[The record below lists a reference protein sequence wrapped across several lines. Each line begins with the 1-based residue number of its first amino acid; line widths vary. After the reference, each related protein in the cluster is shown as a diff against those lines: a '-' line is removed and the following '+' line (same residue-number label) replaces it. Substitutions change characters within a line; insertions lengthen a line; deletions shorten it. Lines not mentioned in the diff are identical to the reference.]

1 MAYRTTNMNN
11 ATAIFFAGNPA
22 TGNVFESNGSF
33 TIDPSN
39 ATLQIPNGGYIGS
52 QSDSDA
58 LQIATNGD
66 ITLSQSLSIA
76 GDLTVNGSTT
86 TVSSTNTVVSDT
98 LIELNTGASSNANDC
113 GIVIERGSTG
123 DNAIIAWDESADKFT
138 LGTTTATGGSTGN
151 LSITA
156 GTLVANLE
164 GDVTGDLTGDVTG
177 NVTGNVTGDVT
188 GDVSGNAGTST
199 KFAATKNFS
208 ITGEITA
215 SAVAFDGSSNVE
227 LDADIA
233 LGAIDNQTELD
244 EAPHAT
250 NDYILLFDASASGL
264 KKINRSNFVSGLG
277 GFSSFDITDGT
288 TTQTVSDG
296 NTVTFTDG
304 TNIDVAVS
312 ATDTV
317 TIGISDAGL
326 NSIAGLTT
334 AADKMIYTTSSDT
347 YAVTSLTS
355 FGRSLIDDAD
365 AAAARTT
372 LGVDAAGTDNST
384 DVTLTGARNYI
395 TISSQTITVGEIDIS
410 DDTNLAVDSSTI
422 TLSGDTLSVT
432 SGGIDTAQLAA
443 GAVTEAKIERTV
455 DSSFSDN
462 DTIASDINLVAGGS
476 GGITVKLPS
485 PSSGKKVIVKKS
497 DSAAGTVTISRNSTE
512 TIDGANTKILYYQYE
527 SMTFVSDGT
536 NWFVV

>member
-1 MAYRTTNMNN
+1 MAYRTTNTSNP
-11 ATAIFFAGNPA
+11 AAIFFGGNPA
-22 TGNVFESNGSF
+22 SGNVFENNSSF
-33 TIDPSN
+33 TIN
-39 ATLQIPNGGYIGS
+39 ASTASLQIPNGGYIGS
-52 QSDSDA
+52 QSDSDSI
-58 LQIATNGD
+58 QIATNGD
-66 ITLSQSLSIA
+66 VTLSQSLSIA

-98 LIELNTGASSNANDC
+98 LIELNTGAGSNANDC

-138 LGTTTATGGSTGN
+138 VGTTTATGGSTGN

-164 GDVTGDLTGDVTG
+164 GDVTGDVTGDLTGDVTG
-177 NVTGNVTGDVT
+177 SVTGDVT

-215 SAVAFDGSSNVE
+215 STVAFDGSGNVE

-244 EAPHAT
+244 EAPHAD
-250 NDYILLFDASASGL
+250 NDYILLYDASASGL
-264 KKINRSNFVSGLG
+264 RKINRSNFVSGLG
-277 GFSSFDITDGT
+277 GFSSFDITDGS
-288 TTQTVSDG
+288 TTQTISDG
-296 NTVTFTDG
+296 DTLTFTDG

-326 NSIAGLTT
+326 NSIASLTT
-334 AADKMIYTTSSDT
+334 AADKMIYTTASDT

-365 AAAARTT
+365 ASAARTT
-372 LGVDAAGTDNST
+372 LDVDAAGTDNST
-384 DVTLTGARNYI
+384 DVTLAGSRNYI
-395 TISSQTITVGEIDIS
+395 TLSGQAITVGEIDIS

-422 TLSGDTLSVT
+422 TLTADTLSVT
-432 SGGIDTAQLAA
+432 SGGIDTTQLAA
-443 GAVTEAKIERTV
+443 GAVTEAKVERTV

-462 DTIASDINLVAGGS
+462 DTIVSDINLVAGGS

-485 PSSGKKVIVKKS
+485 PLSGKKVIVKKS
-497 DSAAGTVTISRNSTE
+497 DGAAGVVTVSRNSTE
-512 TIDGANTKILYYQYE
+512 TVDGANTKILYYQYE

>member
-1 MAYRTTNMNN
+1 MAYRTTNTSNP
-11 ATAIFFAGNPA
+11 AAIFFGGNPA
-22 TGNVFESNGSF
+22 SGNVFENNSSF
-33 TIDPSN
+33 TIN
-39 ATLQIPNGGYIGS
+39 ASTASLQIPNGGYIGS
-52 QSDSDA
+52 QSDSDSI
-58 LQIATNGD
+58 QIATNGD
-66 ITLSQSLSIA
+66 VTLSQSLSIA

-98 LIELNTGASSNANDC
+98 LIELNTGAGSNANDC

-138 LGTTTATGGSTGN
+138 VGTTTATGGSTGN

-164 GDVTGDLTGDVTG
+164 GDVTGDVTGDLTGDVTG
-177 NVTGNVTGDVT
+177 SVTGDVT

-215 SAVAFDGSSNVE
+215 STVAFDGSGNVE

-244 EAPHAT
+244 EAPHAA
-250 NDYILLFDASASGL
+250 NDYILLYDASASGL
-264 KKINRSNFVSGLG
+264 RKINRSNFVSGLG
-277 GFSSFDITDGT
+277 GFSSFDITDGS
-288 TTQTVSDG
+288 TTQTISDG
-296 NTVTFTDG
+296 NTLTFTDG

-326 NSIAGLTT
+326 NSIASLTT
-334 AADKMIYTTSSDT
+334 AADKMIYTTASDT

-365 AAAARTT
+365 ASAARTT
-372 LGVDAAGTDNST
+372 LDVDAAGTDNST
-384 DVTLTGARNYI
+384 DVTLAGSRNYI
-395 TISSQTITVGEIDIS
+395 TLSGQAITVGEIDIS

-422 TLSGDTLSVT
+422 TLTADTLSVT
-432 SGGIDTAQLAA
+432 SGGIDTTQLAA
-443 GAVTEAKIERTV
+443 GAVTEAKVERTV

-462 DTIASDINLVAGGS
+462 DTIVSDINLVAGGS

-497 DSAAGTVTISRNSTE
+497 DGAAGVVTVSRNSTE
-512 TIDGANTKILYYQYE
+512 TVDGANTKILYYQYE

>member
-1 MAYRTTNMNN
+1 MAYRTTNTSNP
-11 ATAIFFAGNPA
+11 AAIFFGGNPA
-22 TGNVFESNGSF
+22 SGNVFENNSSF
-33 TIDPSN
+33 TIN
-39 ATLQIPNGGYIGS
+39 ASTASLQIPNGGYIGS
-52 QSDSDA
+52 QSDSDSI
-58 LQIATNGD
+58 QIATNGD
-66 ITLSQSLSIA
+66 VTLSQSLSIA

-98 LIELNTGASSNANDC
+98 LIELNTGAGSNANDC

-138 LGTTTATGGSTGN
+138 VGTTTATGGSTGN

-164 GDVTGDLTGDVTG
+164 GDVTGDVTGDLTGDVTG
-177 NVTGNVTGDVT
+177 SVTGDVT

-215 SAVAFDGSSNVE
+215 STVAFDGSGNVE

-244 EAPHAT
+244 EAPHAD
-250 NDYILLFDASASGL
+250 NDYILLYDASASGL
-264 KKINRSNFVSGLG
+264 RKINRSNFVSGLG
-277 GFSSFDITDGT
+277 GFSSFDITDGS
-288 TTQTVSDG
+288 TTQTISDG
-296 NTVTFTDG
+296 NTLTFTDG

-326 NSIAGLTT
+326 NSIASLTT
-334 AADKMIYTTSSDT
+334 AADKMIYTTASDT

-365 AAAARTT
+365 ASAARTT
-372 LGVDAAGTDNST
+372 LDVDAAGTDNST
-384 DVTLTGARNYI
+384 DVTLAGSRNYI
-395 TISSQTITVGEIDIS
+395 TLSGQAITVGEIDIS

-422 TLSGDTLSVT
+422 TLTADTLSVT
-432 SGGIDTAQLAA
+432 SGGIDTTQLAA
-443 GAVTEAKIERTV
+443 GAVTEAKVERTV

-462 DTIASDINLVAGGS
+462 DTIVSDINLVAGGS

-485 PSSGKKVIVKKS
+485 PLSGKKVIVKKS
-497 DSAAGTVTISRNSTE
+497 DGAAGVVTVSRNSTE
-512 TIDGANTKILYYQYE
+512 TVDGANTKILYYQYE